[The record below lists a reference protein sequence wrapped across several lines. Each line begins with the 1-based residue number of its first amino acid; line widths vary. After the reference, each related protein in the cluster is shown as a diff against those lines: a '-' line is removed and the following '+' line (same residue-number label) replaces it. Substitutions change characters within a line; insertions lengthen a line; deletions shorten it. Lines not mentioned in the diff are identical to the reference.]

1 MGMAASGIYGGVK
14 LLAFDTAVLAGVH
27 VQQYKSGD
35 DFVLDVESHLLVPPG
50 GDAGTI
56 WVTLPELGIT
66 DKIRLTLDGTL
77 NEVGGGKGARRGGG
91 GGRCGGGRGG
101 CCPWIAT
108 LAR

>member
-1 MGMAASGIYGGVK
+1 MAASGIYGGVK

-35 DFVLDVESHLLVPPG
+35 DFVLDVESHLLVPPS

-56 WVTLPELGIT
+56 WVTLPELGVT

-77 NEVGGGKGARRGGG
+77 SEVCVGGG
-91 GGRCGGGRGG
+91 GGTG
-101 CCPWIAT
+101 
-108 LAR
+108 

>member
-14 LLAFDTAVLAGVH
+14 LLAFDTAVLSGVH

-35 DFVLDVESHLLVPPG
+35 EFVLGIESQLLVPPA

-56 WVTLPELGIT
+56 WVALPELGIT

-77 NEVGGGKGARRGGG
+77 QEVRVLGRAGGG
-91 GGRCGGGRGG
+91 CGGCQASMQFVPLRSMPA
-101 CCPWIAT
+101 CD
-108 LAR
+108 